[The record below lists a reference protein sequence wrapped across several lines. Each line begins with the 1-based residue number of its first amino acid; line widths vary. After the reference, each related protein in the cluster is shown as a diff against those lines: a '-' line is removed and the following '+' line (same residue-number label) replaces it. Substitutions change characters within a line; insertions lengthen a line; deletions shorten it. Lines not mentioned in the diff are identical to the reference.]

1 MFEKVIG
8 LADSCIEL
16 ADYLNELA
24 DYLNELANYLNEL
37 EKYFNALRSQTTAFF
52 RNHTENRLFIK
63 CSAFWP
69 KSLIDSRILAEHFC
83 KRYVVR
89 ESTDHWN
96 LS

>member
-1 MFEKVIG
+1 MFEKTVSS
-8 LADSCIEL
+8 ADS
-16 ADYLNELA
+16 DS
-24 DYLNELANYLNEL
+24 ELANYLNEL
-37 EKYFNALRSQTTAFF
+37 ENYSSELENYLSALRSQTTAFF